1 MQHAYDVNVIQH
13 EHRSNHLTSPISEAR
28 PQLPS
33 LLLPSSSIL
42 LQVPSIVLVAISIL
56 TRHQLP
62 FTVLLIQMLMGLLYP
77 LFLLE
82 LSYVHSRQQSQ
93 FVFSLLLPIF
103 SLLILSNDVFDG
115 LHLSFSWL
123 SQLLHFQS
131 SLVNW
136 QILIVL

>member
-1 MQHAYDVNVIQH
+1 
-13 EHRSNHLTSPISEAR
+13 
-28 PQLPS
+28 
-33 LLLPSSSIL
+33 
-42 LQVPSIVLVAISIL
+42 
-56 TRHQLP
+56 
-62 FTVLLIQMLMGLLYP
+62 MLMGLLYP

-123 SQLLHFQS
+123 S
-131 SLVNW
+131 
-136 QILIVL
+136 